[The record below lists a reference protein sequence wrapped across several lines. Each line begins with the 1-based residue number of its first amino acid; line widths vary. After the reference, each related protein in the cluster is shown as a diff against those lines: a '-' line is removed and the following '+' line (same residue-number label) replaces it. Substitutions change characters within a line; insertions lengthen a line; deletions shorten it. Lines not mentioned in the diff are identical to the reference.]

1 MERAQEPEDQEVCY
15 NVASSRYD
23 RKATPMKSQQYGCL
37 NKTSE
42 DHASQHVNM
51 DGQHG

>member
-1 MERAQEPEDQEVCY
+1 MEEDRVGRVEEQDNYCWIL
-15 NVASSRYD
+15 SSD
-23 RKATPMKSQQYGCL
+23 REAAPIKSQQYGCL